1 MKTSL
6 SSYVEQ
12 IYRCGR
18 CGYCIGGFLEE
29 ICPSRFLAK
38 FEASTGRGRM
48 LVARAILE
56 DKLEYSSP
64 LAERLY
70 NCFLCAACDLKC
82 EMAAKIKITEITRAM
97 RNEISSARLEP
108 KRLSELGSA
117 IMRRH
122 NIYGA
127 PIEERAAWIPPNIAI
142 QAKTEILYFPGC
154 VVSYRLPQA
163 AQSTAK
169 ILHRMGVKFTILG
182 KEEWC
187 CGDPLFSMGKTE
199 LAREVVTHNV
209 AKIRDRG
216 FREVLTSCAGCYRAM
231 TQEYP
236 KLLGEKLPFEVTHTT
251 QFFRRLI
258 EKKEIRMTTARQE
271 RVTYHDPCEIGR
283 HCNIYEEP
291 REIIHNIPGI
301 DLVEMERNR
310 EDAWC
315 CGGGGSVSAVFPRL
329 ALKVAHERI
338 REAQRTGATTI
349 ATACPSCVLMLD
361 LANKR
366 MGAKLRV
373 IDISELVAQAMQ
385 LN

>member
-6 SSYVEQ
+6 SDYMEQ
-12 IYRCGR
+12 IYKCGR

-48 LVARAILE
+48 LIARAILE
-56 DKLEYSSP
+56 NKLEYSSP

-82 EMAAKIKITEITRAM
+82 EIAAKIKITKITRAM
-97 RNEISSARLEP
+97 RTDISSARLEP
-108 KRLSELGSA
+108 KRLSELGSS
-117 IMRRH
+117 IMRKH
-122 NIYGA
+122 NIYDA
-127 PIEERAAWIPPNIAI
+127 PIEERAVWVTPDITI
-142 QAKTEILYFPGC
+142 QAKADLLYFPGC
-154 VVSYRLPQA
+154 VVSYRLPQV

-169 ILHRMGVKFTILG
+169 ILSKMGAKFTILG
-182 KEEWC
+182 QKEWC
-187 CGDPLFSMGKTE
+187 CGNPLFSMGKTD
-199 LAREVVTHNV
+199 LAKEIVAHNV
-209 AKIRDRG
+209 AKIRDGG

-236 KLLGEKLPFEVTHTT
+236 KLLGEKLPFKVVHTT
-251 QFFRRLI
+251 QFFRGLI
-258 EKKEIRMTTARQE
+258 DKKEIRMTTAKQE
-271 RVTYHDPCEIGR
+271 KVTYHDPCEIGR

-291 REIIHNIPGI
+291 REIIVNVPGI

-310 EDAWC
+310 EGAWC
-315 CGGGGSVSAVFPRL
+315 CGGGGSVSAVFPHL
-329 ALKVAHERI
+329 ALKVAHERLK
-338 REAQRTGATTI
+338 EAQRTSATTI
-349 ATACPSCVLMLD
+349 VTACPSCMLMLD

-366 MGAKLRV
+366 MEAKLRV